1 MPLPSRPLPPHGI
14 LWPYKSQ
21 RKATNQGGTKEIK
34 KQRKQGNGPGKQGGE
49 RQKNQE
55 REREGQTKNR
65 EHKQRKTLGED
76 ANKGNSKELGG
87 GLFQK
92 RKH

>member
-34 KQRKQGNGPGKQGGE
+34 KTEETGE
-49 RQKNQE
+49 RT
-55 REREGQTKNR
+55 RETGRIENTRGQTQGT
-65 EHKQRKTLGED
+65 EE
-76 ANKGNSKELGG
+76 
-87 GLFQK
+87 
-92 RKH
+92 